1 MEDPAEQWRRQI
13 LSHVLAE
20 GPLLFSDVGQVVKRP
35 PGFTQK
41 LGAPPLLSVVG
52 GDPRFIVKG
61 HGHAMTL
68 SAAAPRRVLA
78 RPAAAAPDPG
88 GMDDLAEQ
96 WRRQIHAGLLSEGP
110 QLFLHVGKLARRP
123 DGFNQ
128 KLRSVIG
135 DDSRFVIKGDGHAM
149 ELSAAPAR
157 RVPARPA
164 AAELPD
170 RQERMGWA
178 MANNKARARARLLQ
192 DLFGR
197 MHADLQREHPEFY
210 DQRAWLDWEETAAA
224 MGTGMS
230 ERDASDPERR
240 LRKVSEIYRAWP
252 SADRPKFAH
261 HLHIKGWN
269 KALESILFLA
279 ETFGGEDLLRT
290 ARDLAHEADEPL
302 SEAPASTRTLRA
314 QPPPPRPS
322 ATAAPA
328 PQPPAFPRRPGQ
340 PECDFYMQHGK
351 CAYGAA
357 CIWDH
362 PPRVGQ
368 APPNAGKAP
377 VKDGAAGGGK
387 TTAPR
392 LPGVAPAA
400 SRALPSAKGVR
411 HAPP

>member
-164 AAELPD
+164 AAVPAAPSPSPYPQHPERGACERYTQTGSCPFGEKCHFDHPAKVDAVRSGTSAWGASRAEAPGAVAAGAREAAPVRRGTVRRSASCLVSTPAGRLSIHGLTSCGARIWQELPD

-192 DLFGR
+192 VPFSEGPLWLF
-197 MHADLQREHPEFY
+197 
-210 DQRAWLDWEETAAA
+210 
-224 MGTGMS
+224 S
-230 ERDASDPERR
+230 
-240 LRKVSEIYRAWP
+240 
-252 SADRPKFAH
+252 
-261 HLHIKGWN
+261 
-269 KALESILFLA
+269 
-279 ETFGGEDLLRT
+279 
-290 ARDLAHEADEPL
+290 
-302 SEAPASTRTLRA
+302 
-314 QPPPPRPS
+314 
-322 ATAAPA
+322 
-328 PQPPAFPRRPGQ
+328 
-340 PECDFYMQHGK
+340 
-351 CAYGAA
+351 CACLGF
-357 CIWDH
+357 
-362 PPRVGQ
+362 RV
-368 APPNAGKAP
+368 
-377 VKDGAAGGGK
+377 
-387 TTAPR
+387 
-392 LPGVAPAA
+392 
-400 SRALPSAKGVR
+400 
-411 HAPP
+411 